1 MTDDSFA
8 DAYATFHPQIVRF
21 LRGMLAG
28 RGDALGEANDLAQEV
43 FLRLHASGSA
53 APEGER
59 VRFWLFRVARNLALN
74 ELRRVSIRDRLRA
87 FLRPFLLSDDPHERL
102 VADERRR
109 LVAKHLARLRP
120 DHRAALLLCEWEEMS
135 YEDIA
140 ATLDVSIAKVK
151 SDIFRARQS
160 LRAALGSTR

>member
-1 MTDDSFA
+1 MTEESFA
-8 DAYATFHPQIVRF
+8 GAYATFHPQIVRF

-28 RGDALGEANDLAQEV
+28 RGDAGDLAQEV
-43 FLRLHASGSA
+43 FLRLYASGSA

-74 ELRRVSIRDRLRA
+74 ELRRVSIRERLRA
-87 FLRPFLLSDDPHERL
+87 FIRPFGLHDDPHERA
-102 VADERRR
+102 VQDERRR
-109 LVAKHLARLRP
+109 LVAKHLAKLRP

-140 ATLDVSIAKVK
+140 ATLDVSVAKVK